1 MEPER
6 IGPYQLLE
14 KLGSG
19 GMGTVYLGKHAETG
33 RLVALKLLTA
43 SLARETGFVERFT
56 REIDALRK
64 LKNPHIVELFDA
76 GREGDNYYYAMEYVP
91 GETLMGLMRRERR
104 LPWKKAVEFA
114 MQICQALKAAH
125 DAGIIH
131 RDLKPSNLLVTP
143 EGEIK
148 LTDFGVAQVFASD
161 RLTVTGGI
169 IGTAEFMSPE
179 QAQGKRAGKQ
189 SDLYSLGA
197 VLYTMI
203 TGRTPFSGSTA
214 VEVIQKHKF
223 GLFDRPRMYVDD
235 LPARVDD
242 TICRLLEK
250 EPANRFPDALV
261 LLRHLQQVVGLEE
274 FSATGVTLADNSLDD
289 MRATTVA
296 ATGRVENV
304 APRPAGPATLMQS
317 LLRAELEG
325 PDKGVVSAIFNNTY
339 VLIALLALL
348 IAGGFWWFRPR
359 QPTPEEVFAR
369 SEAVLEQEP
378 GTQWLAVRKD
388 LEALVAADPETW
400 AERVDPLLKKI
411 ELYELTR
418 WARGARSSKKS
429 APRSEGERLLQLA
442 LHYRQIG
449 DLARAERTLVALH
462 ALLSGDERQA
472 KLDELAAKLLDEV
485 RGQLAGADDRDSLL
499 QGSLDR
505 AAVKFEA
512 GDVPAARDIWNSII
526 ELYGDDPAATGFVN
540 QAREALDKN
549 RAAD

>member
-19 GMGTVYLGKHAETG
+19 GMGTVYLGKHLETG
-33 RLVALKLLTA
+33 RLVAVKLLTA
-43 SLARETGFVERFT
+43 SLARETGFVERFN

-76 GREGDNYYYAMEYVP
+76 GQEGDNYYYAMEYVP
-91 GETLMGLMRRERR
+91 GETLMGLMRREKR
-104 LPWKKAVEFA
+104 LPWKQAVEFT

-131 RDLKPSNLLVTP
+131 RDLKPSNLLLTP

-197 VLYTMI
+197 VLYTMVA
-203 TGRTPFSGSTA
+203 GRTPFSGTTA

-223 GLFDRPRMYVDD
+223 GLFDRPKMYVDE

-250 EPANRFPDALV
+250 EPSKRFPDALV

-274 FSATGVTLADNSLDD
+274 FSATGVTLADNSMEE
-289 MRATTVA
+289 MRGTTVA
-296 ATGRVENV
+296 ATGRIES
-304 APRPAGPATLMQS
+304 ASARPAGPATLMQS
-317 LLRAELEG
+317 LMRAELEG
-325 PDKGVVSAIFNNTY
+325 PEKGVLSALFNNTY

-348 IAGGFWWFRPR
+348 IAGGFLWFRPH
-359 QPTPEEVFAR
+359 QPTPEEVLAR
-369 SEAVLEQEP
+369 CEAVLKQEP
-378 GTQWLAVRKD
+378 GTEWLAVRKD
-388 LEALVAADPETW
+388 LHVLLAADREAW
-400 AERVDPLLKKI
+400 GERVEPLLEKI
-411 ELYELTR
+411 DLYELTR
-418 WARGARSSKKS
+418 SARGARGPKS
-429 APRSEGERLLQLA
+429 AAPRSEGERLLQLA

-449 DLARAERTLVALH
+449 DLPRAERTLAALH
-462 ALLSGDERQA
+462 ALLSGDDGQVQ
-472 KLDELAAKLLDEV
+472 LDELATKLLKEV
-485 RGQLAGADDRDSLL
+485 RGQLAGVDDRDRLL

-505 AAVKFEA
+505 AAAKARA
-512 GDVPAARDIWNSII
+512 GDLKEAREIWKGIV
-526 ELYGDDPAATGFVN
+526 ELYGDDPAAAGFVG
-540 QAREALDKN
+540 QAREALDEN
-549 RAAD
+549 RDAG